1 MRLVRPRFGNSP
13 VDTGTCVRPAVTGAQ
28 SGDADRMPDFLSG
41 SGMTPE
47 QPESLA
53 DLNRSVFFAAG
64 RASPQRR
71 RALIEREVGKLEW
84 IVFF

>member
-1 MRLVRPRFGNSP
+1 
-13 VDTGTCVRPAVTGAQ
+13 
-28 SGDADRMPDFLSG
+28 MPDFLSG